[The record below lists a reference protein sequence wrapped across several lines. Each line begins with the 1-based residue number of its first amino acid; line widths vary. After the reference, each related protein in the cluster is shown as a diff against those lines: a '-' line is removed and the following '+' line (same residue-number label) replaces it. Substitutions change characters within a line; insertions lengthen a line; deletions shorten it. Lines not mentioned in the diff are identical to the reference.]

1 MKRRVI
7 LAFSLILLLLAAV
20 TGRLFQ
26 LQILQHGY
34 WLARATS
41 IQERELTRAY
51 PRGDVYDRNGLLLAT
66 DIRTRSIAIDTHHM
80 AKPQALKSILK
91 RNLNLSEDFLQERFS
106 RESYFTWIER
116 KVDLATADRIER
128 QAKEAGAK
136 GLVFV
141 DEWQRT
147 YPQGKLASN
156 VLGFAGLD
164 DQGLEG
170 LELGFEELLRGKAE
184 RSLLIRGG
192 DGAVVAKQV
201 LEPGRP
207 GADLVLTIDARIQH
221 LAEEKIGWGVDR
233 FEAQN
238 GFITVM
244 DPYTG
249 ELLAMAQASGF
260 DPNEF
265 RRSTSEERLNYAIS
279 WPFEPG
285 SVLKIFNTLAALE
298 YGIISPQERINGNQ
312 PVVVGGHR
320 FHNAEQVSYGTVT
333 LEDVIVK
340 SINTGMIRVA
350 LRLGKERLYS
360 FLGKLGFGRE
370 TGLKL
375 PGEVSGTLRPVSE
388 WSKLALGAIPIG
400 QSISVTGIQ
409 LIRAGAAIANGG
421 KLLQP
426 QIIKEARRSDGS
438 VEEFKPQAIR
448 KVASPW
454 NIELLREM
462 MEEVVGRG
470 TGRWAQIEGFSIAA
484 KSGTAE
490 KAVPGEGYVEGKY
503 VSSFLGFFPATDPQ
517 FIILVVLDEVGTE
530 PYWGGFTSGKVF
542 KELAERLIDLENLR
556 PDR

>member
-26 LQILQHGY
+26 LQVLQHGY

-66 DIRTRSIAIDTHHM
+66 DIRTRSIALDTHHM

-106 RESYFTWIER
+106 RESYFTWMER

-147 YPQGKLASN
+147 YPQGELASN

-201 LEPGRP
+201 LEPGYP
-207 GADLVLTIDARIQH
+207 GADLVLTIDARIQY
-221 LAEEKIGWGVDR
+221 LAEEKIGWGVDH

-298 YGIISPQERINGNQ
+298 YGVISPQERINGNQ

-360 FLGKLGFGRE
+360 FLGKMGFGRE

-375 PGEVSGTLRPVSE
+375 PGEVSGTLRPASE

-448 KVASPW
+448 RAASPW
-454 NIELLREM
+454 NIKLLREM

-490 KAVPGEGYVEGKY
+490 KAVPGQGYVEGKY
-503 VSSFLGFFPATDPQ
+503 VSSFLGFFPAKDPQ

-542 KELAERLIDLENLR
+542 KELVERLIDLENLR